1 VLFVQKQL
9 ELLIV
14 DTATAVQPSSIQLE
28 VGEWGNNGHGGIPA
42 TSKSPTYLFFYGAV
56 LRPVFSVIDMHI
68 HDAVTLA

>member
-1 VLFVQKQL
+1 MSNIRHSQKK
-9 ELLIV
+9 LIV
-14 DTATAVQPSSIQLE
+14 YKYLW
-28 VGEWGNNGHGGIPA
+28 GEWGNNGHGGIPA

>member
-1 VLFVQKQL
+1 M
-9 ELLIV
+9 
-14 DTATAVQPSSIQLE
+14 AHCHR
-28 VGEWGNNGHGGIPA
+28 GEWGNNGHGGIPA